1 MANHKSAEKRAR
13 QSLKLRARRL
23 GVKRKVRSEEKKLS
37 TAIEQKDLNAAQ
49 TLLVSF
55 MSKIG
60 KAAQKGVYSKE
71 TASRK
76 ISRLS
81 KRLHGVSK

>member
-23 GVKRKVRSEEKKLS
+23 SVKRKVRSEEKKLS
-37 TAIEQKDLNAAQ
+37 TAIEQKDIDTAQ
-49 TLLVSF
+49 NLLTSF
-55 MSKIG
+55 MSKLG
-60 KAAQKGVYSKE
+60 KAAQKGIYSKE
-71 TASRK
+71 TAARK

-81 KRLHGVSK
+81 KKLHTASK

>member
-13 QSLKLRARRL
+13 QSLRRNVINSKSLAEIRTWERKLRGAIAS
-23 GVKRKVRSEEKKLS
+23 KDKKACETVL
-37 TAIEQKDLNAAQ
+37 AA
-49 TLLVSF
+49 F

-60 KAAQKGVYSKE
+60 KAAQKGRIRTQ

-76 ISRLS
+76 IARIS
-81 KRLHGVSK
+81 KQIAAL